1 LSAEQE
7 SVSLVVVAQR
17 SFFFFLIFRTSSLS
31 FSVVELDSLLLTVL
45 ATMASIFFFLL
56 SQLLGTIRIV
66 QRENESCSTFTF
78 PQGNPRLVARPFEP

>member
-45 ATMASIFFFLL
+45 ATMASIFFF
-56 SQLLGTIRIV
+56 SSV
-66 QRENESCSTFTF
+66 AA
-78 PQGNPRLVARPFEP
+78 PRYYKDRATGK